1 MKMIMEELTYLC
13 VEIFNIDKG
22 FYSGEKKKKATND
35 ISEEKRAP
43 ELRQE
48 RKG

>member
-1 MKMIMEELTYLC
+1 MKKIMEEQTYLC
-13 VEIFNIDKG
+13 VQIFNTDKG
-22 FYSGEKKKKATND
+22 FYSGKKTKKATND